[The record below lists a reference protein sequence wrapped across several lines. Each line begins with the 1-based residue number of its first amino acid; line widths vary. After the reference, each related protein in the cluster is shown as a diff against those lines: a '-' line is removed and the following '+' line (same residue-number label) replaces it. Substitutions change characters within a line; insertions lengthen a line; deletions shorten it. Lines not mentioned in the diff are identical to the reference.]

1 MDRRPPTPDQSR
13 TLRTCPRWMLLV
25 ACAFVHGSLAAQTEG
40 LGSWNILNVQYKWN
54 DRLTGMAEGQ
64 VRSLK
69 FYDDFHYYEYKG
81 AVSYKAMPGL
91 RLALGAGRYVTYRP
105 GGDFV
110 TPKANDEFRLWP
122 QVALESSLGRVRIEQ
137 RYRWEMRYTSF
148 GYRNRFRFRLGLSYP
163 FGKPR
168 NGERPY
174 TISASDEIFF
184 TDQEPYFERNRAQVG
199 ITRRLSP
206 MTSLQLGYLH
216 QFDYR
221 INDEI
226 GRDFLVV
233 GVYVELKGPDAIGPP
248 LPAGHQDD

>member
-1 MDRRPPTPDQSR
+1 
-13 TLRTCPRWMLLV
+13 MLL
-25 ACAFVHGSLAAQTEG
+25 AAFALLPLLLAAQTEG

-54 DRLTGMAEGQ
+54 DRFTGMAEGQ

-91 RLALGAGRYVTYRP
+91 RLALGAGRYVTYLP

-110 TPKANDEFRLWP
+110 TPKANDELRIWP
-122 QVALESSLGRVRIEQ
+122 QVAFDASLGRVRLEH

-148 GYRNRFRFRLGLSYP
+148 GYRNRFRFRLGLAYP
-163 FGKPR
+163 FGAAKG
-168 NGERPY
+168 GERPY
-174 TISASDEIFF
+174 TISASNEIFF
-184 TDQEPYFERNRAQVG
+184 TDQEPYFERNRVQMA
-199 ITRRLSP
+199 INRRIAP
-206 MTSLQLGYLH
+206 GVALQLGYLH

-233 GVYVELKGPDAIGPP
+233 GVYVEMERSAPSAPRTLQ
-248 LPAGHQDD
+248 PADQ